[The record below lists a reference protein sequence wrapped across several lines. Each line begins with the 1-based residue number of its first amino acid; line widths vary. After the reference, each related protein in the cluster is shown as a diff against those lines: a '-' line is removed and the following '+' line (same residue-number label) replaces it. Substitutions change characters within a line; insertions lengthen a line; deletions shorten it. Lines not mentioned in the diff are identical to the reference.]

1 MNAGWRIVRHARRR
15 RRRPWLVVALTG
27 AVALAVALPVA
38 ANGPPPPLLG
48 GWSWPDS
55 SRPTYAFASSMPL
68 QWMRNEATAGVNAS
82 GNTPYQNPVFRLV
95 SSGTPNVTVGMRATP
110 APCVGSTPTVW
121 YACAR
126 TRGSNTSWS
135 VDLSSSYCWANGGR
149 YRTCSGRPTFDV
161 WSIVNHE
168 FLHVN
173 ALNHHSPDQP
183 WNSVMLPV
191 FPAMPDPYWQN
202 RYPRSHDLWGL
213 ATLYAADSCRTS
225 PCPLRTTQ

>member
-1 MNAGWRIVRHARRR
+1 MRRLG
-15 RRRPWLVVALTG
+15 LVVALAG
-27 AVALAVALPVA
+27 ATTFVAALPAA

-48 GWSWPDS
+48 GWSWPDG
-55 SRPTYAFASSMPL
+55 SRPTYAFAASMPL
-68 QWMRNEATAGVNAS
+68 QWMRNEANAGVNAS
-82 GNTPYQNPVFRLV
+82 GNTPYQNPVFRLI

-126 TRGSNTSWS
+126 TRGSYTSWS
-135 VDLSSSYCWANGGR
+135 VDLSSSYCWMNGGA
-149 YRTCSGRPTFDV
+149 YRTCANKATFDV
-161 WSIVNHE
+161 WSIVHHE

-173 ALNHHSPDQP
+173 ALGHHWPDQP

-191 FPAMPDPYWQN
+191 FPAWPNNYWQN

-213 ATLYAADSCRTS
+213 ATLYAADPCTTT
-225 PCPLRTTQ
+225 PCPLRTTP